1 MKSIVAIVGRAN
13 VGKSRLF
20 NRLVGHTSAIVNDL
34 SGVTRDRH
42 YGSADWLRH
51 EFIVVDTGGIDLDPE
66 LDIEKYVSSQSMKA
80 IEEADVILMVFDG
93 QEDLTAIDYE
103 IVEKLRKAKSPVVIA
118 INKIDDLRHEDRL
131 GTFHSLGIEPVLPIS
146 AEHGRGVDDLLE
158 EVVKHFPAPVEA
170 KPEELA
176 TNRIAII
183 GRPNVGK
190 STFINRIA
198 GEDRVVVHET
208 AGTTRDSIDV
218 DVEFDNE
225 KYTLVDTAGIKKG
238 YRVSRQLEK
247 YTAIRS
253 LRAMDKSKI
262 VCQLIDG
269 SEGLTRQDLNLA
281 GYTREQGK
289 GLVLFVNK
297 WDLMADTSWED
308 YLDQLRHDLKE
319 LKDIPICRISAQT
332 GLGCTRMFGAIKQV
346 NEMLSKRLSTA
357 ELNRVM
363 ETALQNHHLPVN
375 RGKQVRVYYSTQTD
389 THPPTFML
397 FANRPQ
403 GIVFSYRRY
412 LAKQL
417 SEAMGVKGIPIK
429 LIIRKK
435 V

>member
-1 MKSIVAIVGRAN
+1 
-13 VGKSRLF
+13 
-20 NRLVGHTSAIVNDL
+20 
-34 SGVTRDRH
+34 
-42 YGSADWLRH
+42 
-51 EFIVVDTGGIDLDPE
+51 
-66 LDIEKYVSSQSMKA
+66 
-80 IEEADVILMVFDG
+80 
-93 QEDLTAIDYE
+93 
-103 IVEKLRKAKSPVVIA
+103 
-118 INKIDDLRHEDRL
+118 
-131 GTFHSLGIEPVLPIS
+131 
-146 AEHGRGVDDLLE
+146 

-332 GLGCTRMFGAIKQV
+332 G
-346 NEMLSKRLSTA
+346 
-357 ELNRVM
+357 
-363 ETALQNHHLPVN
+363 
-375 RGKQVRVYYSTQTD
+375 
-389 THPPTFML
+389 
-397 FANRPQ
+397 
-403 GIVFSYRRY
+403 
-412 LAKQL
+412 
-417 SEAMGVKGIPIK
+417 
-429 LIIRKK
+429 
-435 V
+435 